1 MRNRKSQLLESA
13 LTNYRNFLWLF
24 VSLLQ
29 VSTNGNWYDWCHL
42 LLKIII
48 FSDFCSHFLTFN
60 LFKNFECFQVVFP
73 SFGER
78 YLSTALFQTIRDECE
93 KMQPEPWGPFFSELL
108 IVKHCHFFFSSSGC
122 ISFHWWMDGSTFLC
136 LFFFCLWINWISSLT
151 GWIYVVLYPTTRR
164 CTFLFK
170 VGWCKSRNWV
180 HGHKWENLL
189 FMFEYLNRIRVFFFL
204 QTNSILL

>member
-1 MRNRKSQLLESA
+1 MTSVLIFLH
-13 LTNYRNFLWLF
+13 LT
-24 VSLLQ
+24 
-29 VSTNGNWYDWCHL
+29 C
-42 LLKIII
+42 LKILNASRLSSQALVNGTSPLL
-48 FSDFCSHFLTFN
+48 FSKQFEMNVRKCN
-60 LFKNFECFQVVFP
+60 LSLEVLF
-73 SFGER
+73 SLS
-78 YLSTALFQTIRDECE
+78 YLL
-93 KMQPEPWGPFFSELL
+93 WN
-108 IVKHCHFFFSSSGC
+108 IVIFFFSSSGC